1 MEVDVKVYE
10 LMSLL
15 SRRIAGEEIGVKFL
29 ADDKE
34 FRGFLS
40 TVEDDE
46 DPDGIR
52 YTTLLS
58 LENYEPMD
66 TEDEDEGTD

>member
-15 SRRIAGEEIGVKFL
+15 SCRAAGEEIGVKFM
-29 ADDKE
+29 AEDKE

-40 TVEDDE
+40 AVEDDE
-46 DPDGIR
+46 DPDGIQ
-52 YTTLLS
+52 YTVLLS

>member
-1 MEVDVKVYE
+1 
-10 LMSLL
+10 
-15 SRRIAGEEIGVKFL
+15 VKFL

-34 FRGFLS
+34 FRGYLS

-46 DPDGIR
+46 DPDGIQ
-52 YTTLLS
+52 YTLLLS

-66 TEDEDEGTD
+66 TGDEDEGTD